1 VLPASKQFKEPIM
14 NNESVPQSN
23 DVIIY
28 SSPDGEVR
36 VEVVFQNET
45 FWLTIN
51 RMAELFGTTKQAI
64 SQHLQNIFDTGEL
77 KRAATVKEILTV
89 QNEVNYE

>member
-1 VLPASKQFKEPIM
+1 M